1 MNTNKTQPATYKPFA
16 ISGQYEDWNRRNC
29 DTCKKG
35 YNNKGMK
42 YQCEFETALDVAY
55 CGGGKITAAVAK
67 AIGMLE
73 NEGCD
78 LWECP
83 GWVRR

>member
-1 MNTNKTQPATYKPFA
+1 
-16 ISGQYEDWNRRNC
+16 
-29 DTCKKG
+29 
-35 YNNKGMK
+35 MK